1 MKITV
6 EDFFKPIELPNV
18 PPERD
23 YVTVKPYILFA
34 ESISQI
40 TYQSIYLIDYYKRG
54 FAYVSDN
61 PLFLCGA
68 SPGEVLEAGYSYYLK
83 TVPQDDLELLLLINK
98 AGFDF
103 YKNIPVEDRL
113 NYSISY
119 DFHLKQSNGQLLLI
133 NHKLT
138 PLILD
143 KNGNM
148 WIALCVVSLSSN
160 KTAGNIIIRR
170 KGESKIFEYEL
181 TMEKWKERNI
191 IKLNK
196 HEKQILALSS
206 QGLTMK
212 VIARKLFLSVD
223 TIKFH
228 KRNIFKK
235 MNVKSISEAIAT
247 AANLNIIY

>member
-6 EDFFKPIELPNV
+6 EDFFTPIKLPEGA
-18 PPERD
+18 PERD
-23 YVTVKPYILFA
+23 YHIVQPFIQFA
-34 ESISQI
+34 QSISQI
-40 TYQSIYLIDYYKRG
+40 TYQSIYLIDYYKKG

-61 PLFLCGA
+61 PIFLCGM
-68 SPGEVLEAGYSYYLK
+68 SPAAVLEAGYSYYLR
-83 TVPQDDLELLLLINK
+83 TVPQADLELLLKINK
-98 AGFDF
+98 AGFEF
-103 YKNIPVEDRL
+103 YNKIPVEDRL

-119 DFHLKQSNGQLLLI
+119 DFHLTQSNGHLLLI

-138 PLILD
+138 PLILN

-160 KTAGNIIIRR
+160 KTAGNIILKR
-170 KGESKIFEYEL
+170 KGENKIFEYDVAA
-181 TMEKWKERNI
+181 EKWKERSI
-191 IKLNK
+191 IKLNR

-206 QGLTMK
+206 RGLTMK
-212 VIARKLFLSVD
+212 AIARELFLSVD

-228 KRNIFKK
+228 KRNIFRKL
-235 MNVKSISEAIAT
+235 NVKNISEAISA